1 MSSVDTAHALA
12 VGSPTRPAAIRALR
26 QWLIDAGCAGSDDDD
41 ALALMGQLTYAMTPV
56 DPKSLH
62 PDTLANQ
69 PDVTLLFDPE
79 TDAAFLF
86 GPA

>member
-26 QWLIDAGCAGSDDDD
+26 QWLIDAGWPGPDDDD
-41 ALALMGQLTYAMTPV
+41 ALALMGQLTYTMTAV
-56 DPKSLH
+56 DRESVH
-62 PDTLANQ
+62 PDSLADR
-69 PDVTLLFDPE
+69 PDFTLLFDPE